1 MHHKAQGI
9 IVKPNKALYI
19 DIMTSPFDFADLD
32 KRATD
37 IFRHIVESFMQDG
50 IPVGSRTISRSF
62 DFSAATIR
70 NVMSDLEELGLL
82 QAPHISAG
90 RLPTDK
96 GLRLFVDGILERG
109 NLSDIE
115 RAALEQ
121 DYDDTQ
127 SMNDM
132 LEQTSSTLSGLS
144 TCAGLVVAP
153 TYTAKPIRQIEF
165 VSLSSE
171 KAMVILVSDDGTVEN
186 RVINIQAGTTPETLK
201 ESGAFL
207 SEKLYGRTIDQ
218 MRDVLM
224 DEIKHQETQ
233 IAALTKIVVEAG
245 HATKLSNGRLIV
257 SGRAKLFE
265 DPQALQKIEDLQGLI
280 HQLESQ
286 ETVSRLL
293 EQASTSDGVKIFI
306 GAENPVFEGSGY
318 SLILSPYGNGQSNS
332 IVGAVG
338 VIGPTRLN
346 YAKIIPSVNYMAEMI
361 SNRLRKMSTT
371 RNDICPKP

>member
-1 MHHKAQGI
+1 
-9 IVKPNKALYI
+9 
-19 DIMTSPFDFADLD
+19 MTSHPDFRDLD
-32 KRATD
+32 QRAAD
-37 IFRHIVESFMQDG
+37 IFHHIIESFMKDG
-50 IPVGSRTISRSF
+50 EPVGSRTISRSF

-109 NLSDIE
+109 ALSDIE
-115 RAALEQ
+115 RVALEE
-121 DYDDTQ
+121 DYNDTQ
-127 SMNDM
+127 SMNEM

-144 TCAGLVVAP
+144 ACAGLVVAP
-153 TYTAKPIRQIEF
+153 TYTAKPIRHIEF

-186 RVINIQAGTTPETLK
+186 RVIDVQAGTTPESLK
-201 ESGAFL
+201 MAGALL

-218 MRDVLM
+218 MHDILM
-224 DEIKHQETQ
+224 NEIKHQETQ
-233 IAALTKIVVEAG
+233 IAALTKVVVDAG
-245 HATKLSNGRLIV
+245 HATKLQNGRLIV
-257 SGRAKLFE
+257 RGRGRLLD
-265 DPQALQKIEDLQGLI
+265 DPQALQKIETLQTLI
-280 HQLESQ
+280 DRLESQ
-286 ETVSRLL
+286 ETVSKLL
-293 EQASTSDGVKIFI
+293 KEASSGDGVKIFI

-318 SLILSPYGNGQSNS
+318 SLILSPYGNVQKNNKGNN

-361 SNRLRKMSTT
+361 SHRLKKMSTT
-371 RNDICPKP
+371 D

>member
-1 MHHKAQGI
+1 
-9 IVKPNKALYI
+9 
-19 DIMTSPFDFADLD
+19 MTLHPDFMDLD
-32 KRATD
+32 KRASD
-37 IFRHIVESFMQDG
+37 IFHHIVESFMNDG
-50 IPVGSRTISRSF
+50 APVGSRTISRSF

-70 NVMSDLEELGLL
+70 NVMADLEELGLL

-109 NLSDIE
+109 TLSDVE
-115 RAALEQ
+115 RVALEE
-121 DYDDTQ
+121 DYNDTQ
-127 SMNDM
+127 SMHDM

-144 TCAGLVVAP
+144 RCAGLVVAP

-165 VSLSSE
+165 VSLSTE

-186 RVINIQAGTTPETLK
+186 RVIDVQAGTTPETLK
-201 ESGAFL
+201 AASAFL

-218 MRDVLM
+218 MRDILI

-257 SGRAKLFE
+257 RGRGKLFE
-265 DPQALQKIEDLQGLI
+265 DPQALEKIEALQGLI

-293 EQASTSDGVKIFI
+293 EQASSGDGVKIFI
-306 GAENPVFEGSGY
+306 GTENPVFEGSGY
-318 SLILSPYGNGQSNS
+318 SLILSPYGAGSTND

-346 YAKIIPSVNYMAEMI
+346 YAKIIPSVNYMAEII
-361 SNRLRKMSTT
+361 SNRLRKMSHT
-371 RNDICPKP
+371 D